1 MSDALHT
8 AVARLTSQD
17 QLDADATAA
26 AVDVIMHGEATP
38 AVVGA
43 FLGALQARGVT
54 VEQVVG
60 AARTMR
66 KHAAPITCGRG
77 PLVDN
82 CGTGGDGAS
91 TFSISTGAAIV
102 AAGAGAIMAK
112 HGNRAASGKFGGAD
126 TLEALGVAI
135 EIPPDAMGRCL
146 DEVGMAFLFARKAHP
161 AMRHVAPVRSE
172 LGVRTIFNLLGPL
185 TNPAGARRQV
195 IGVSSPEAL
204 RLVSG
209 ALAQLGCDH
218 ALVLHGRDGLDEV
231 SLAAQVDVVEVR
243 GGALA
248 EFVIDASVFGLDEAP
263 PGAARVEALEDSVRV
278 LREVLSGASGPRS
291 DIVVANAALTLYV
304 AGLADTFAGAAARA
318 RAAIGDGSAASVLGK
333 LVEFTNGPDA
343 SGSATDEP

>member
-8 AVARLTSQD
+8 AVARLTAQEE
-17 QLDADATAA
+17 LDADATAA
-26 AVDVIMHGEATP
+26 AMDVIMQGEASP
-38 AVVGA
+38 VVVGA
-43 FLGALQARGVT
+43 FLGALQARGTT
-54 VEQVVG
+54 VGQVVG

-66 KHAAPITCGRG
+66 KHAAQISCGRG
-77 PLVDN
+77 PVVDN

-91 TFSISTGAAIV
+91 TFSISTGAALV
-102 AAGAGAIMAK
+102 AAGAGAVMAK

-126 TLEALGVAI
+126 ALEALGIDI
-135 EIPPDAMGRCL
+135 EIAPEAMGRCL
-146 DEVGMAFLFARKAHP
+146 DEVGMAFLFARKVHP

-243 GGALA
+243 DGALA
-248 EFVIDASVFGLDEAP
+248 EFVIDAAVFGLDEAP
-263 PGAARVEALEDSVRV
+263 AGAARVEALEDSVRV
-278 LREVLSGASGPRS
+278 LREVLAGATGPQS

-304 AGLADTFAGAAARA
+304 AGLADTFAQGAGRA
-318 RAAIGDGSAASVLGK
+318 RTAIDDGSAAGVLDK
-333 LVEFTNGPDA
+333 LVEFTNGPHA
-343 SGSATDEP
+343 SGSATDGA